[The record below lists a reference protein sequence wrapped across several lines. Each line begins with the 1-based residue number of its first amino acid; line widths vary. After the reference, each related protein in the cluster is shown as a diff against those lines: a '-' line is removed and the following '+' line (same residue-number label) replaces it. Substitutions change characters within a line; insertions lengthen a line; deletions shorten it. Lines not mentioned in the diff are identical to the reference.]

1 MKSNFI
7 NSNHDTRL
15 ARCLL
20 KLITEKQS
28 KTKEIREEN
37 KRQREEKKIR
47 TAC

>member
-7 NSNHDTRL
+7 NSNQVTRL

-20 KLITEKQS
+20 TLITEKES
-28 KTKEIREEN
+28 KAKEIQEEN